1 MLGETPERVHPALYA
16 LLGVVG
22 VLVFFVVAPLWAAV
36 LGGLLVGYLGYPV
49 MERVSE
55 HVDSDGLAAA
65 ASLALIALGLL
76 IPLGLAGYL
85 LVREARGVFAS
96 LTAERLD
103 LWLEGLAEFTRSW
116 TGWPAVDPE
125 KTAGGAMLAE
135 LVPWARG
142 QLLSWLPN
150 AAQFAFEFFLAATI
164 VVFIGYYALKDGPDL
179 VSFVI
184 GLLPLEPSTE
194 TRLVGDVGRYL
205 DAVVFGQVA
214 TALVQGGLAG
224 LGFWFLGVPSPVFLG
239 FLSAVLSILPGI
251 GPFLV
256 WIPAAVYLF
265 AIGATVRGFLLVLW
279 GGLVVSTS
287 DHVIRSK
294 VISTK
299 GGMHPSLAL
308 VGVIGGL
315 IAFGIMGFVVG
326 PVLLALFVT
335 LLGLYIEEREA
346 VLQAREETVPTVR
359 VLEADDDG
367 EATDA
372 ADGPT

>member
-1 MLGETPERVHPALYA
+1 MLGETAERVHPALYA

-36 LGGLLVGYLGYPV
+36 FGGLLVGYLGYPV

-55 HVDSDGLAAA
+55 HVESKGLAAA
-65 ASLALIALGLL
+65 ASLSLIAVGLL
-76 IPLGLAGYL
+76 VPLGLTGYL
-85 LVREARGVFAS
+85 LVLEARSVFAS
-96 LTAERLD
+96 LTVERLD
-103 LWLEGLAEFTRSW
+103 VLLDSVAEFTRAW
-116 TGWPAVDPE
+116 TGWPEVDPE
-125 KTAGGAMLAE
+125 QTAGGAMLAE
-135 LVPWARG
+135 LVPWARS

-150 AAQFAFEFFLAATI
+150 AAQFAFEFFLTATV

-179 VSFVI
+179 VAFVVE
-184 GLLPLEPSTE
+184 LLPFEPSTE

-214 TALVQGGLAG
+214 TAVVQGGLAG
-224 LGFWFLGVPSPVFLG
+224 VGFWLLGVPSPVFLG

-265 AIGATVRGFLLVLW
+265 AVGATVRGALLVVW
-279 GGLVVSTS
+279 GGLIVSTS

-299 GGMHPSLAL
+299 AGMHPSLAL

-315 IAFGIMGFVVG
+315 IAFGIVGFVVG

-346 VLQAREETVPTVR
+346 VERAREEAVPTVK
-359 VLEADDDG
+359 VLEADEED
-367 EATDA
+367 EA
-372 ADGPT
+372 ADGSA